1 MKKEN
6 KDNNDDRIAEK
17 MKEVF
22 TTLYLLAALQGVLL
36 SVFLFTKK
44 QNHAANLVL
53 AIATLALS
61 IELATV
67 VYYNNGWYKL
77 YPHLM
82 GFSYPFPALYG
93 PLFFLYA
100 RLISKKAKRLR
111 AVELL
116 HFIPVLAVY
125 CITAPVFLYSGEEK
139 IAFLN
144 NMFRQMHDPIYT
156 VFDTFIPVQG
166 IIYTIL
172 TVKIVAEY
180 NRSIKDSYSNI
191 DLINLNWLKYLTLGM
206 IIIWSIVA
214 FIAVAIAFM
223 PHQAWIGALLNT
235 PLSILIYS
243 IGYMGLKQPEIF
255 LDPSSIPLKN
265 ESAVKYERSGLSDE
279 SAEEIKHRLLDLM
292 ESEKPFIGHDLTLQ
306 KLAERLKTSSHNLSE
321 VINTRMHQSYY
332 DFINQYR
339 VEEFKSRLSDPE
351 SERYNL
357 LSIAFDSG
365 FQSKGTFNSIF
376 KKFTGMTPSEYKAKT
391 NTSSTR
397 QSN

>member
-1 MKKEN
+1 MNE
-6 KDNNDDRIAEK
+6 AFET
-17 MKEVF
+17 F
-22 TTLYLLAALQGVLL
+22 YLLAALQGVLL

-53 AIATLALS
+53 AVATLALS

-67 VYYNNGWYKL
+67 VYYANGWYKL

-100 RLISKKAKRLR
+100 KLISKKEERLR
-111 AVELL
+111 AIDFL
-116 HFIPVLAVY
+116 HFIPVLAIY
-125 CITAPVFLYSGEEK
+125 CITAPIFFYSGEEK

-144 NMFRQMHDPIYT
+144 NMVMGIHDPIFSI
-156 VFDTFIPVQG
+156 FDGFVSVQG
-166 IIYTIL
+166 ITYTIL
-172 TVKIVAEY
+172 TIKVVAEY
-180 NRSIKDSYSNI
+180 NRSIKDTYSNI
-191 DLINLNWLKYLTLGM
+191 DLINLNWLKYLTIGM

-214 FIAVAIAFM
+214 FITVASMVMLYFAHID
-223 PHQAWIGALLNT
+223 ALLNI
-235 PLSILIYS
+235 PLAILIYS

-255 LDPSSIPLKN
+255 LDPSSIPPQS
-265 ESAVKYERSGLSDE
+265 ESAAKYRRSGLSDE
-279 SAEEIKHRLLDLM
+279 SAEEIKRRLLTLM
-292 ESEKPFIGHDLTLQ
+292 TSDKPFLGQDLTLQ

-321 VINTRMHQSYY
+321 VINTKMHQSYY
-332 DFINQYR
+332 DFVNQYR
-339 VEEFKSRLSDPE
+339 IEEFKNRLADPE

-376 KKFTGMTPSEYKAKT
+376 KKFTGMTPSEYKARL
-391 NTSSTR
+391 NSPSR
-397 QSN
+397 

>member
-1 MKKEN
+1 MN
-6 KDNNDDRIAEK
+6 
-17 MKEVF
+17 EVF
-22 TTLYLLAALQGVLL
+22 TTIYLLAALQGVLL

-44 QNHAANLVL
+44 QNQAANLVL
-53 AIATLALS
+53 AIATIALS

-100 RLISKKAKRLR
+100 RLISKKAKRLH
-111 AVELL
+111 AVDLL
-116 HFIPVLAVY
+116 HFTPVLAVY
-125 CITAPVFLYSGEEK
+125 CITAPVLLYSGEEK
-139 IAFLN
+139 IRFLN
-144 NMFRQMHDPIYT
+144 NMFLNIHDPIFT
-156 VFDTFIPVQG
+156 IFDTFIPVQG

-172 TVKIVAEY
+172 TVITVAEY

-191 DLINLNWLKYLTLGM
+191 DMINLNWLKYLTLGM

-214 FIAVAIAFM
+214 AITVMSALM
-223 PHQAWIGALLNT
+223 PHQAWIGALLNI

-255 LDPSSIPLKN
+255 LDPSSIPLSN
-265 ESAVKYERSGLSDE
+265 ESAVKYERSGLNDE
-279 SAEEIKHRLLDLM
+279 SAEEIRRRLLDLM
-292 ESEKPFIGHDLTLQ
+292 ISDKPFLRHDLTLQ
-306 KLAERLKTSSHNLSE
+306 KLAERLKTSNHNLSE

-339 VEEFKSRLSDPE
+339 VEEFKNRLTDPE
-351 SERYNL
+351 NERYNL

-376 KKFTGMTPSEYKAKT
+376 KKFTGMTPSEYKTKI
-391 NTSSTR
+391 NSSI
-397 QSN
+397 

>member
-1 MKKEN
+1 MNLTFET
-6 KDNNDDRIAEK
+6 
-17 MKEVF
+17 F
-22 TTLYLLAALQGVLL
+22 YLLAALQGVLL
-36 SVFLFTKK
+36 SAFLFTKK

-53 AIATLALS
+53 AVATLALS

-67 VYYNNGWYKL
+67 VYYANRWYKIF
-77 YPHLM
+77 PHLM

-100 RLISKKAKRLR
+100 QLVSKKKEHVR
-111 AVELL
+111 AIDLL
-116 HFIPVLAVY
+116 HFTPILAVY
-125 CITAPVFLYSGEEK
+125 CFTAPILFYSGEEK
-139 IAFLN
+139 ITFLN
-144 NMFRQMHDPIYT
+144 NMMMNIHDPIFSI
-156 VFDTFIPVQG
+156 FDGFIPLQG
-166 IIYTIL
+166 ITYTIL
-172 TVKIVAEY
+172 TIKTVAEY
-180 NRSIKDSYSNI
+180 NRSIKDSYSTI

-214 FIAVAIAFM
+214 LISIAIVLNLAFA
-223 PHQAWIGALLNT
+223 QIGAFLNI

-255 LDPSSIPLKN
+255 LDPSSIPPQSDGT
-265 ESAVKYERSGLSDE
+265 EKYRRSGLSDE
-279 SAEEIKHRLLDLM
+279 TAEEIKRRLLALM
-292 ESEKPFIGHDLTLQ
+292 ISDKPFLSQDLTLQ
-306 KLAERLKTSSHNLSE
+306 KLAERVKTSSHNLSE

-339 VEEFKSRLSDPE
+339 IEEFKNRLVDPE

-376 KKFTGMTPSEYKAKT
+376 KKFTGMTPSEYKASL
-391 NTSSTR
+391 NSPS
-397 QSN
+397 Q

>member
-1 MKKEN
+1 MNVTFET
-6 KDNNDDRIAEK
+6 
-17 MKEVF
+17 F
-22 TTLYLLAALQGVLL
+22 YLLAALQGVLL
-36 SVFLFTKK
+36 SAFLFTRK
-44 QNHAANLVL
+44 QNHAANLLL
-53 AIATLALS
+53 AVATLALS

-67 VYYNNGWYKL
+67 VYYDNRWYKI

-100 RLISKKAKRLR
+100 QLVSKKKDRLR
-111 AVELL
+111 AIDLL
-116 HFIPVLAVY
+116 HFTPVLIVY
-125 CITAPVFLYSGEEK
+125 CLTAPILFYSGEAK
-139 IAFLN
+139 IEFLN
-144 NMFRQMHDPIYT
+144 NMLHGIHNPIFSI
-156 VFDTFIPVQG
+156 FDGFIPVQG

-172 TVKIVAEY
+172 TVKTVAEY

-206 IIIWSIVA
+206 IIIWSMVVLVSVA
-214 FIAVAIAFM
+214 SVFRLRFAHID
-223 PHQAWIGALLNT
+223 ALLNI

-255 LDPSSIPLKN
+255 LDPSSSPSQSDGT
-265 ESAVKYERSGLSDE
+265 EKYMRSGLNDE
-279 SAEEIKHRLLDLM
+279 RAEEIKRRLLTFMTTD
-292 ESEKPFIGHDLTLQ
+292 KPFLGQDLTLQ
-306 KLAERLKTSSHNLSE
+306 KLAEQLKTSSHHLSE

-339 VEEFKSRLSDPE
+339 VEEFKNRLADPE

-376 KKFTGMTPSEYKAKT
+376 KKFTGITPSEYKATLNSPLK
-391 NTSSTR
+391 
-397 QSN
+397 